1 MVIQHRRTLQ
11 ALEAHSAVN
20 MKCSDKFKIVDRL
33 LTNWFKKLG
42 HKVGEHPSYFIIIPF
57 FLTLLAATGSQRIYY
72 EDDPEYL
79 FSPVTGR
86 AKQERAIVKE
96 FFPDNFTRFNP
107 SRMTD
112 LGKFVRLLITA
123 TDDGTLIRPEVFDEI
138 VRLDSIVSNVT
149 ISNGER
155 DWTFEDLCARW
166 EGKCLRNPIV
176 KLAPYVPD
184 VVSGKLNLTYPIWF
198 SDNYDIFVFPA
209 SLGSPVVSGEH
220 LQEVPALQLL
230 YWASNHTDFDVN
242 VSLQWETE
250 VLRVLEEHIHTFRHI
265 RIARFRSQTL
275 QTELEDNTISIMPF
289 MFATVAI
296 MVMFCIVTSMM
307 GDCVRSKPL
316 VGLLGVVS
324 ATLATGTAFGL
335 LMYCGLPFI
344 GINLAAPFLML
355 GIGIDDTFVMLAA
368 WRRTRLQDPVPVRLS
383 HAYEEAAVSITITS
397 LTDMFSFWVGA
408 VTPFPSVQIF
418 CVYTGMSVVFTY
430 LWHVTFFGGCMAVFG
445 YLEEQGRHG
454 VTCRPVLPV
463 SQSEDRGCWYQ
474 LCCSGGISK
483 SDPWNEKDNKDHII
497 MVFFRD
503 GVAQLLNIPAIKAFV
518 IMVFLV
524 YLGVAIWGCTMVR
537 EGLERR
543 RLSKDDSYSVQFYD
557 VEDLY
562 FREHPY
568 RVQVIV
574 QGKMDYSDPEVQRQ
588 VENLLQTFENS
599 TYIEGPLLHRVVAP
613 GLGQLRGD
621 ERAHPQH
628 ERQHA
633 RALAGGIQDGT
644 CPITLDTAFNEK
656 GEIVASRFIIQTRH
670 INNTLEDKDM
680 MLELRRICEE
690 SELECS
696 IFHPLFVFFD
706 QFVLVRTVSIQ
717 SISIAAGIMCV
728 VSLIFIPNPVCSLWV
743 AFSILSIE
751 IGVIGY
757 MTLWGVNLDSISM
770 INLIMEASLPS
781 FGVATLYFAPSYIF
795 VTFFKTNF
803 LVIFFGMVHGIF
815 LLPPTEVK
823 PNSLAA
829 LPTADG
835 TFYVNGGGQIVT
847 LHGKA
852 GEMPPLRIPRPQ
864 SSRTSRTDSSVR
876 LTTGAFTV
884 AEESPPSLPKSRP
897 RVKLCLCERAMMHVG
912 ASIIRI
918 TEGPSHDKY
927 MSRRDLATPDVA
939 RH

>member
-1 MVIQHRRTLQ
+1 
-11 ALEAHSAVN
+11 
-20 MKCSDKFKIVDRL
+20 
-33 LTNWFKKLG
+33 
-42 HKVGEHPSYFIIIPF
+42 
-57 FLTLLAATGSQRIYY
+57 
-72 EDDPEYL
+72 
-79 FSPVTGR
+79 
-86 AKQERAIVKE
+86 
-96 FFPDNFTRFNP
+96 
-107 SRMTD
+107 
-112 LGKFVRLLITA
+112 
-123 TDDGTLIRPEVFDEI
+123 
-138 VRLDSIVSNVT
+138 
-149 ISNGER
+149 
-155 DWTFEDLCARW
+155 
-166 EGKCLRNPIV
+166 
-176 KLAPYVPD
+176 
-184 VVSGKLNLTYPIWF
+184 
-198 SDNYDIFVFPA
+198 
-209 SLGSPVVSGEH
+209 
-220 LQEVPALQLL
+220 
-230 YWASNHTDFDVN
+230 
-242 VSLQWETE
+242 
-250 VLRVLEEHIHTFRHI
+250 
-265 RIARFRSQTL
+265 
-275 QTELEDNTISIMPF
+275 
-289 MFATVAI
+289 
-296 MVMFCIVTSMM
+296 
-307 GDCVRSKPL
+307 
-316 VGLLGVVS
+316 
-324 ATLATGTAFGL
+324 
-335 LMYCGLPFI
+335 
-344 GINLAAPFLML
+344 
-355 GIGIDDTFVMLAA
+355 IGIDDTFVMLAA

-588 VENLLQTFENS
+588 VEKLLQTFENS
-599 TYIEGPLLHRVVAP
+599 TYIEGRFYTESWLRDWVSFVETSAP
-613 GLGQLRGD
+613 ILNMNVSTPELWLEGYKTAFLGGSS
-621 ERAHPQH
+621 
-628 ERQHA
+628 
-633 RALAGGIQDGT
+633 
-644 CPITLDTAFNEK
+644 PITLDTAFNEK

-770 INLIMEASLPS
+770 INLIMCIGFSVDFSAHISYAYMAAHGKTADERVRLCLHALGLPILQGGFS
-781 FGVATLYFAPSYIF
+781 TILGVATLYFAPSYIF

-815 LLPPTEVK
+815 LLPVLLSLFGPGSNCCGGGHIHVEPTEVK

-884 AEESPPSLPKSRP
+884 AEESPPSLPKVDQTALDKDLGLGTSGEDSIESSLSKGASKSAASASGGRRAHRTKSAPLSLLEMYNNTGYVSDDETSSPRRP
-897 RVKLCLCERAMMHVG
+897 RGHRGGVK
-912 ASIIRI
+912 
-918 TEGPSHDKY
+918 
-927 MSRRDLATPDVA
+927 
-939 RH
+939 